1 MEGRFVTLF
10 NALPA
15 AGFRSPFTKYLVYY
29 DGPVAEAD
37 LCGQGASDATGF
49 GLAAMYVQACSGAP
63 VSVVAAHE
71 LLHTLGAVPRG
82 APNRCP
88 DPNGAHT
95 CDSMADLMH
104 PFLDTSPLDAKLLD
118 PGRDDYYGHSGTFTD
133 SQDSPWLVQLDRQ
146 QPFTTTIS
154 GSRWSDGRRAR
165 PRLRADLH
173 DHVERVDASHP
184 ESCSPSRVEARSLGR
199 RVHRRLDLRCHGRPP
214 ASRCRRSSLL
224 SVFRLSVAVSGRG
237 AVRSSRAGITCRPR
251 CSAAFPSFAPV
262 GLDRDAGEG
271 LAVPLLERRVPR
283 NETHV
288 HGPDDCCDERS
299 SCLFTRVVPR
309 LTSSRRSGSV
319 LRVEAKHDVLV
330 VGAGC
335 AGMRAAIEAFDA
347 GADVA
352 MISKIHPVRSHSGAA
367 EGGINAALGNASEDD
382 PEKHAFDTVK
392 GSDYLGDQDAIEI
405 LCQEAP
411 DDVYQLEHWGAVF
424 SRTPDGRIAQR
435 PFGAAGEPRTAYA
448 ADITGHVLIH
458 VLYEQVMKRDIKTYE
473 EFFAWKL
480 VIDEDRCQGVISW
493 DLLDGGLK
501 SIGAKTVIL
510 ATGGAGRLYTGTTNA
525 YACTGDGMTM
535 ALRAGVA
542 LKDMEMMQ
550 FHPTTLAP
558 TGVLITE
565 GCRGEGAYLL
575 NAQSERFLI
584 RYAPNAMELA
594 SRDVIS
600 RAEQTEIDEGRGIDG
615 NVMLDLRHLGAER
628 ILERLHGTREL
639 SMTFAGVDPIF
650 EPIPVRPGAHYHM
663 GGVDTDVWGRTSLE
677 GLYAAG
683 EVACVSVHGA
693 NRLGGNALMETIT
706 YGKRAG
712 AHAAD
717 WALSNTTITV
727 PPSVEEDAERELKTL
742 LDRTDG
748 ERPWQIRDELAET
761 MHVNFGVFRREEQM
775 LAQGDLVQKLRERY
789 ERVVVEDKGDVF
801 NTDLTQALELG
812 FLLELAECMIVS
824 GLARK
829 ESRGAHA
836 RPYDYPDR
844 DDESYLKHTLVTWE
858 DDAPKLDWK
867 PVTMTK
873 WEPEERK
880 Y

>member
-1 MEGRFVTLF
+1 MV
-10 NALPA
+10 
-15 AGFRSPFTKYLVYY
+15 
-29 DGPVAEAD
+29 
-37 LCGQGASDATGF
+37 
-49 GLAAMYVQACSGAP
+49 
-63 VSVVAAHE
+63 
-71 LLHTLGAVPRG
+71 
-82 APNRCP
+82 
-88 DPNGAHT
+88 
-95 CDSMADLMH
+95 
-104 PFLDTSPLDAKLLD
+104 
-118 PGRDDYYGHSGTFTD
+118 
-133 SQDSPWLVQLDRQ
+133 
-146 QPFTTTIS
+146 
-154 GSRWSDGRRAR
+154 
-165 PRLRADLH
+165 
-173 DHVERVDASHP
+173 
-184 ESCSPSRVEARSLGR
+184 
-199 RVHRRLDLRCHGRPP
+199 
-214 ASRCRRSSLL
+214 
-224 SVFRLSVAVSGRG
+224 
-237 AVRSSRAGITCRPR
+237 
-251 CSAAFPSFAPV
+251 
-262 GLDRDAGEG
+262 
-271 LAVPLLERRVPR
+271 
-283 NETHV
+283 
-288 HGPDDCCDERS
+288 
-299 SCLFTRVVPR
+299 
-309 LTSSRRSGSV
+309 
-319 LRVEAKHDVLV
+319 V

-405 LCQEAP
+405 LCDEAP

-458 VLYEQVMKRDIKTYE
+458 VLYEQVMKRDIRTYE
-473 EFFAWKL
+473 EFFAWHL
-480 VIDEDRCQGVISW
+480 VVDDGRCQGVIAW

-542 LKDMEMMQ
+542 LEDMEMMQ

-575 NAQSERFLI
+575 NAQAERFLV

-615 NVMLDLRHLGAER
+615 NVMLDLRHLGAEK

-639 SMTFAGVDPIF
+639 SMTFAGVDPIY

-663 GGVDTDVWGRTSLE
+663 GGVDTDVWGRTGME

-706 YGKRAG
+706 YGKRVG

-717 WALSNTTITV
+717 WALSNTTVTV
-727 PPSVEEDAERELKTL
+727 PPSVEADAERELQAL
-742 LDRTDG
+742 LDRTEG

-761 MHVNFGVFRREEQM
+761 MHENFGVFRREEQM
-775 LAQGDLVQKLRERY
+775 LEQGEIVQALRERY
-789 ERVVVEDKGDVF
+789 ERVVVDDKGDVF
-801 NTDLTQALELG
+801 NSDLTQALELG
-812 FLLELAECMIVS
+812 FLLELAECMVVS

-836 RPYDYPDR
+836 RPHDYPDR
-844 DDESYLKHTLVTWE
+844 DDESYLKHTIVTWE
-858 DDAPKLDWK
+858 DGAPKLDWK

-873 WEPEERK
+873 WQPEERK

>member
-1 MEGRFVTLF
+1 
-10 NALPA
+10 
-15 AGFRSPFTKYLVYY
+15 
-29 DGPVAEAD
+29 
-37 LCGQGASDATGF
+37 
-49 GLAAMYVQACSGAP
+49 
-63 VSVVAAHE
+63 
-71 LLHTLGAVPRG
+71 
-82 APNRCP
+82 
-88 DPNGAHT
+88 
-95 CDSMADLMH
+95 
-104 PFLDTSPLDAKLLD
+104 
-118 PGRDDYYGHSGTFTD
+118 
-133 SQDSPWLVQLDRQ
+133 
-146 QPFTTTIS
+146 
-154 GSRWSDGRRAR
+154 
-165 PRLRADLH
+165 
-173 DHVERVDASHP
+173 
-184 ESCSPSRVEARSLGR
+184 
-199 RVHRRLDLRCHGRPP
+199 
-214 ASRCRRSSLL
+214 
-224 SVFRLSVAVSGRG
+224 
-237 AVRSSRAGITCRPR
+237 
-251 CSAAFPSFAPV
+251 
-262 GLDRDAGEG
+262 
-271 LAVPLLERRVPR
+271 
-283 NETHV
+283 
-288 HGPDDCCDERS
+288 
-299 SCLFTRVVPR
+299 
-309 LTSSRRSGSV
+309 
-319 LRVEAKHDVLV
+319 VEAKHDVVV

-367 EGGINAALGNASEDD
+367 EGGINAALGNASDDD

-405 LCQEAP
+405 LCDEAP
-411 DDVYQLEHWGAVF
+411 ADVYQLEHWGAVF

-458 VLYEQVMKRDIKTYE
+458 VLYEQVMRRDIKTYE
-473 EFFAWKL
+473 EFFAWQL
-480 VIDEDRCQGVISW
+480 VVDEDRCQGVIAW

-501 SIGAKTVIL
+501 SIGAKTVVL

-525 YACTGDGMTM
+525 YACTGDGMAM

-542 LKDMEMMQ
+542 LEDMEMMQ

-575 NAQSERFLI
+575 NSQAERFLV

-615 NVMLDLRHLGAER
+615 NVLLDLRHLGAEK

-639 SMTFAGVDPIF
+639 SMTFAGVDPIY

-663 GGVDTDVWGRTSLE
+663 GGVDTDTWGRTGMD

-706 YGKRAG
+706 YGKRVG
-712 AHAAD
+712 QHAAD
-717 WALSNTTITV
+717 WAMSHTTVTV
-727 PPSVEEDAERELKTL
+727 PPSVEADAERELRTL
-742 LDRTDG
+742 LDRTEG

-761 MHVNFGVFRREEQM
+761 MHENFGVFRREEQM
-775 LAQGDLVQKLRERY
+775 LEQGEIVQALRERY
-789 ERVVVEDKGDVF
+789 EGVVVDDKGDVF
-801 NTDLTQALELG
+801 NSDLTQALELG
-812 FLLELAECMIVS
+812 FLLELAECMVVS

-836 RPYDYPDR
+836 RPYDHPDR
-844 DDESYLKHTLVTWE
+844 DDVNYLKHTIVTWE
-858 DDAPKLDWK
+858 DGGPKLDWK

-873 WEPEERK
+873 WQPEERK